1 MHYAKCEIMQVIN
14 PFPVIDYISPE
25 CFCDRVFE
33 TNKIISA
40 FENGRNVTLVSFRR
54 MGKTGLIKHV
64 FYNLKDRKNLKLIYV
79 DLLKTENLSD
89 LVKAFAE
96 VLVKN
101 EGQNFMKKLSALIS
115 GIRGKIAFNEI
126 TGAPEVTFDYSP
138 GVRETENSISKLF
151 DFLAEQKETYY
162 IAFDEFQQIVNYPEK
177 NVEAVLRSYIQNQHK
192 DHFIF
197 SGSSQ
202 HILISMFN
210 DYGRPFYQS
219 SDILHLERLDK
230 NTYIDFI
237 HDQFLKRKKEIDK
250 SVVTEYVEL
259 LDVYTFYVQY
269 FFNRLFERSRK
280 KITRKFADKV
290 YSEILAEKEYI
301 YIGYRSILTKVQYS
315 LLKAIAKEGGTD
327 QPTSGEFMKKY
338 NFLQPGTVSR
348 ALNSLLTKEM
358 IFKENET
365 YRVYDLFL
373 SKWLENA

>member
-1 MHYAKCEIMQVIN
+1 MQVIN
-14 PFPVIDYISPE
+14 PFPVLDYISPE
-25 CFCDRVFE
+25 YFCDRAFE

-40 FENGRNVTLVSFRR
+40 FENGRNVTLVSYRR

-64 FYNLKDRKNLKLIYV
+64 FYSVKKRKDIKLVYV
-79 DLLKTENLSD
+79 DLLRTENMSD

-101 EGQNFMKKLSALIS
+101 EGHRFMKKLAALIS
-115 GIRGKIAFNEI
+115 GIRGKIEFNEV
-126 TGAPEVTFDYSP
+126 TGAPEVTFNYSP
-138 GVRETENSISKLF
+138 GTAETERSMGKLF
-151 DFLAEQKETYY
+151 DFLAEQKEAYY

-192 DHFIF
+192 DRFIF

-230 NTYIDFI
+230 ETYIDFI
-237 HDQFLKRKKEIDK
+237 YDHFLKRKKEIEK
-250 SVVTEYVEL
+250 PLVAEYVEI

-269 FFNRLFERSRK
+269 FFNRLFERSGK
-280 KITRKFADKV
+280 KITGKLADNV
-290 YSEILAEKEYI
+290 YRDILAEKEYI
-301 YIGYRSILTKVQYS
+301 YIGYRNILTKVQYS
-315 LLKAIAKEGGTD
+315 LLKAIAKEGGTE
-327 QPTSGEFMKKY
+327 QPTSGYFMKKY
-338 NFLQPGTVSR
+338 NFSQPGTVSR

-373 SKWLENA
+373 SKWLEGN

>member
-1 MHYAKCEIMQVIN
+1 
-14 PFPVIDYISPE
+14 
-25 CFCDRVFE
+25 
-33 TNKIISA
+33 
-40 FENGRNVTLVSFRR
+40 

-177 NVEAVLRSYIQNQHK
+177 NVEAVLRSYIQTQHK

-219 SDILHLERLDK
+219 SDILNLERLDK

-237 HDQFLKRKKEIDK
+237 HDHFLKRKKEIDK

-315 LLKAIAKEGGTD
+315 LLKAIAKERGTD

-365 YRVYDLFL
+365 SRVYDLFL
-373 SKWLENA
+373 SKWLEDA